1 MTKLSFIVPVYN
13 VAPYLRKC
21 VDSLLAQDYD
31 DYEIILVDDG
41 STDNSPQICDEYE
54 KAYSQ
59 PLPEGK
65 GDGFASVW
73 GAHTADSTQYNLL
86 KENAVANRKNPT
98 EAESALWGMLKT
110 NNLGLHFRRQHV
122 ILDFIVDFICLE
134 KGLVIELDGGYH
146 NNPEQAEYD
155 KQRTNHLTKLG
166 YTELR
171 FTNEELLTNPDAVI
185 ARIKS
190 VASSL
195 PSLQGRAGV
204 RPPIRVI
211 HQENGGLSAA
221 RNTGI
226 KAAKG
231 NYLCFVD
238 SDDYWQPNVLGGLMA
253 QVEREN
259 LDVLRFDYQNVRTAD
274 GQESRVKSQE
284 LKYEVFEPN
293 KTPRYIDRKNEIVD
307 GETYLN
313 TRMGYACYAVMFILR
328 RDIILNLK
336 SEIINHKS
344 KINDCLFTPGLH
356 FEDVDW
362 LPRMMLRAKRVNSTQ
377 TIVYNYFI
385 RQGSITKTQG
395 DKEKI
400 RKNLED
406 RMKIIETYSHYIEQY
421 PSCYWLKSMQSNMV
435 AGVLTTVAQSFYQER
450 KEYISRLEALN
461 VFPLS
466 LADQGKSYIR
476 KARIINLSPRT
487 AMLLLYYKNLIRK

>member
-1 MTKLSFIVPVYN
+1 MIKLSFIVPVYN

-211 HQENGGLSAA
+211 HQANAGLSAA
-221 RNTGI
+221 RNAGI
-226 KAAKG
+226 KCANGA
-231 NYLCFVD
+231 YLCFVD

-259 LDVLRFDYQNVRTAD
+259 LDVLRFDYQNVR
-274 GQESRVKSQE
+274 
-284 LKYEVFEPN
+284 LKNEGEYEVFQPN

-313 TRMGYACYAVMFILR
+313 TRMGYACYAVMFIVR
-328 RDIILNLK
+328 R
-336 SEIINHKS
+336 EIVPEFKDGIY
-344 KINDCLFTPGLH
+344 
-356 FEDVDW
+356 FEDTEW
-362 LPRMMLRAKRVNSTQ
+362 TPRMLLNAKRVNSTPK
-377 TIVYNYFI
+377 IVYNYFW
-385 RQGSITKTQG
+385 RNGSITKKYS
-395 DKEKI
+395 KEHIKKKI
-400 RKNLED
+400 QSL
-406 RMKIIETYSHYIEQY
+406 
-421 PSCYWLKSMQSNMV
+421 MQVN
-435 AGVLTTVAQSFYQER
+435 
-450 KEYISRLEALN
+450 
-461 VFPLS
+461 LS
-466 LADQGKSYIR
+466 LQNLLQFVHDKRWVNGCIADNVYSILNNVSAYDYDSATYWIDIIKQHGMLPLHGYKVR
-476 KARIINLSPRT
+476 KVTFLRYRIINISPY
-487 AMLLLYYKNLIRK
+487 LYCWLRRVRIKYLR

>member
-1 MTKLSFIVPVYN
+1 MRNLHMPRLSFIVPVYN

-21 VDSLLAQDYD
+21 VDSLIAQDYD

-41 STDNSPQICDEYE
+41 STDNSSQICDEY
-54 KAYSQ
+54 
-59 PLPEGK
+59 
-65 GDGFASVW
+65 ASPSSV
-73 GAHTADSTQYNLL
+73 HSFTHSV
-86 KENAVANRKNPT
+86 E
-98 EAESALWGMLKT
+98 
-110 NNLGLHFRRQHV
+110 V
-122 ILDFIVDFICLE
+122 I
-134 KGLVIELDGGYH
+134 
-146 NNPEQAEYD
+146 
-155 KQRTNHLTKLG
+155 
-166 YTELR
+166 
-171 FTNEELLTNPDAVI
+171 
-185 ARIKS
+185 
-190 VASSL
+190 
-195 PSLQGRAGV
+195 
-204 RPPIRVI
+204 VI
-211 HQENGGLSAA
+211 HQQNGGLSAA
-221 RNTGI
+221 RNAGI
-226 KAAKG
+226 AAARG
-231 NYLCFVD
+231 NYFCFVD

-253 QVEREN
+253 QVECDN
-259 LDVLRFDYQNVRTAD
+259 LDVLRFDYQNVRIAE

-293 KTPRYIDRKNEIVD
+293 KTPRHIDRKNEIVD

-313 TRMGYACYAVMFILR
+313 TRMGYACYAWQFILR

-344 KINDCLFTPGLH
+344 EIDDCLFTPGLH

-395 DKEKI
+395 DKGKI

-421 PSCYWLKSMQSNMV
+421 PSCHWLKNMQSNMAV
-435 AGVLTTVAQSFYQER
+435 GILTTVAQEFYAER
-450 KEYISRLEALN
+450 MEYIGRLQALN

-476 KARIINLSPRT
+476 KARLINLSPRLT
-487 AMLLLYYKNLIRK
+487 IELLHLKNS

>member
-1 MTKLSFIVPVYN
+1 MNKLSFIIPVFN
-13 VAPYLRKC
+13 VEKYLAKC
-21 VDSLLAQDYD
+21 LDS
-31 DYEIILVDDG
+31 ILVGNAFTGQVICVNDG
-41 STDNSPQICDEYE
+41 STDGCLNMLEDYAKKYPNLEII
-54 KAYSQ
+54 
-59 PLPEGK
+59 
-65 GDGFASVW
+65 
-73 GAHTADSTQYNLL
+73 TQR
-86 KENAVANRKNPT
+86 NA
-98 EAESALWGMLKT
+98 
-110 NNLGLHFRRQHV
+110 
-122 ILDFIVDFICLE
+122 
-134 KGLVIELDGGYH
+134 
-146 NNPEQAEYD
+146 
-155 KQRTNHLTKLG
+155 
-166 YTELR
+166 
-171 FTNEELLTNPDAVI
+171 
-185 ARIKS
+185 
-190 VASSL
+190 
-195 PSLQGRAGV
+195 
-204 RPPIRVI
+204 
-211 HQENGGLSAA
+211 GLSAA
-221 RNTGI
+221 RNAGI

-231 NYLCFVD
+231 EYVCFLD
-238 SDDYWQPNVLGGLMA
+238 SDDYWEPNVLGGLMA

-259 LDVLRFDYQNVRTAD
+259 LDVLRFDYQNVCTAD

-293 KTPRYIDRKNEIVD
+293 KTPRYIDRKNEILD

-344 KINDCLFTPGLH
+344 EIDDCLFTPGLH

-406 RMKIIETYSHYIEQY
+406 RMKIIATYSAYLKQH
-421 PSCYWLKSMQSNMV
+421 PSCYWLKNMQSNMA

-476 KARIINLSPRT
+476 KARLINLSPRT
-487 AMLLLYYKNLIRK
+487 AMLLLYCKNLIRK

>member
-1 MTKLSFIVPVYN
+1 MIKLSIIVPIYGVEQ
-13 VAPYLRKC
+13 YLCKC
-21 VDSLLAQDYD
+21 VDSLLAQDLPLSE
-31 DYEIILVDDG
+31 YEIILVDDE
-41 STDNSPQICDEYE
+41 SPDACPQICDEY
-54 KAYSQ
+54 ARMSQ
-59 PLPEGK
+59 ESRVKSQELP
-65 GDGFASVW
+65 
-73 GAHTADSTQYNLL
+73 
-86 KENAVANRKNPT
+86 
-98 EAESALWGMLKT
+98 
-110 NNLGLHFRRQHV
+110 
-122 ILDFIVDFICLE
+122 C
-134 KGLVIELDGGYH
+134 
-146 NNPEQAEYD
+146 
-155 KQRTNHLTKLG
+155 
-166 YTELR
+166 
-171 FTNEELLTNPDAVI
+171 
-185 ARIKS
+185 
-190 VASSL
+190 
-195 PSLQGRAGV
+195 
-204 RPPIRVI
+204 IRVI
-211 HQENGGLSAA
+211 HRKNGGLSAA

-231 NYLCFVD
+231 EYICFVD
-238 SDDYWQPNVLGGLMA
+238 SDDYWEENVLGSLME
-253 QVEREN
+253 QVERDD

-328 RDIILNLK
+328 RDIILNLQ

-344 KINDCLFTPGLH
+344 EIDDCLFTPGLH

-406 RMKIIETYSHYIEQY
+406 RMKIIETYSAYLKQY
-421 PSCYWLKSMQSNMV
+421 PSCSWLKNMQSNMV
-435 AGVLTTVAQSFYQER
+435 AGVLTTIAQSFYQER
-450 KEYISRLEALN
+450 KEYISRLKALN

-476 KARIINLSPRT
+476 KALMINILGASIYCYIMQ
-487 AMLLLYYKNLIRK
+487 MLR